1 MPNLAMALLYV
12 DKAAVSAAFY
22 ADLLGLETVHSSP
35 NFSTVTFPSGFVL
48 ALWSKHTA
56 RPAPSAANG
65 SGELL
70 VMVDSPAAVDT
81 TCESWR
87 LKGLTILQEPE
98 EMVFGRTC
106 VALDPDGHRIR
117 LCLPDE

>member
-1 MPNLAMALLYV
+1 MPNLAMTLLYV
-12 DKAAVSAAFY
+12 DKPTASAGFY
-22 ADLLGLETVHSSP
+22 ADLLGLEAVHSSP
-35 NFSTVTFPSGFVL
+35 NFSTVTLPSGFVL

-70 VMVDSPAAVDT
+70 VMVDSPAAVDS
-81 TCESWR
+81 TCETWR
-87 LKGLTILQEPE
+87 LKGLIILQEPVD
-98 EMVFGRTC
+98 MDFGRTF

-117 LCLPDE
+117 VCLPDE